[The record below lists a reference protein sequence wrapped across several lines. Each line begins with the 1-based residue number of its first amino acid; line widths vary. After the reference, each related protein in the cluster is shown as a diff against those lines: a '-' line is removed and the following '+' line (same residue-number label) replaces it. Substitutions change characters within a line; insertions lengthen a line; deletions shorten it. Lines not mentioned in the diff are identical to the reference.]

1 MLETMGTANKADFW
15 FRAKSHGYV
24 MTAIGRGLR
33 GEAASKSLRLDVSGK
48 KVPDFS
54 KEREVYAHFF
64 FFFGLPNLPFFLF
77 KKSLIEIYIQRITQF
92 LSVQFNLCLPV
103 QPTS

>member
-64 FFFGLPNLPFFLF
+64 FFFW
-77 KKSLIEIYIQRITQF
+77 TA
-92 LSVQFNLCLPV
+92 
-103 QPTS
+103 